1 MKPGSR
7 CIVDL
12 VTVARAVPH
21 RGGRALE
28 TLIEWHLVDP
38 RDGRWAARLWHQSA
52 CRRAA
57 RCTDTVLTLLNRYR
71 DNAPDRELRIVDHIT
86 SHRR

>member
-38 RDGRWAARLWHQSA
+38 VTAGGLLVSGISLRVAERLAAPTPS
-52 CRRAA
+52 
-57 RCTDTVLTLLNRYR
+57 
-71 DNAPDRELRIVDHIT
+71 
-86 SHRR
+86 